1 MACVIFH
8 NAIWKHRNEVTFQ
21 KKACNPTI
29 IKSIFKSKM
38 IKLSQ
43 VKKYQIEEFYFNH
56 EWKSIE
62 DKLLNHN

>member
-8 NAIWKHRNEVTFQ
+8 NAIWKHRNAVTFK
-21 KKACNPTI
+21 KKAYNPTI
-29 IKSIFKSKM
+29 IISIFKPKM
-38 IKLSQ
+38 IKLIQ
-43 VKKYQIEEFYFNH
+43 ANKYQIEEFYFNH